1 VLANSRREQLAKE
14 IYKLQHMDPKDI
26 PEESQFL
33 LEFDMEQE
41 YWLAAIKAARLAGL
55 QRIMGGRST
64 AAQKGA
70 LHKPLP
76 KPQLPCQ

>member
-1 VLANSRREQLAKE
+1 
-14 IYKLQHMDPKDI
+14 MDPKDI

-33 LEFDMEQE
+33 LEFDMEGLQEGHIERQE

-64 AAQKGA
+64 AAQKRA